1 MKKINTYSAPELMYY
16 NAVVEQGFSI
26 SIDQVFEDPT
36 ENPPI
41 QWEIE
46 LIEL

>member
-26 SIDQVFEDPT
+26 SQTFEDPT
-36 ENPPI
+36 ENPPS
-41 QWEIE
+41 QWETE